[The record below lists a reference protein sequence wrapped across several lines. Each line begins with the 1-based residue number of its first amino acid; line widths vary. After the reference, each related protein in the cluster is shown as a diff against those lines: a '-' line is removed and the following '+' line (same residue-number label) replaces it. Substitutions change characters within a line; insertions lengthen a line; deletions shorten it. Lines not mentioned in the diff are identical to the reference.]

1 MTQLELV
8 AECRV
13 PQRGTQ
19 CYELLMALKSGARL
33 TVAKAL
39 AEHACYALS
48 QRMGELRREYGWPI
62 QDRFID
68 TPGGARVKEYWL
80 AQGELIEARS

>member
-1 MTQLELV
+1 MTQLDLI

-19 CYELLMALKSGARL
+19 CYELLDALKRGVRL

-39 AEHACYALS
+39 REHACYALS
-48 QRMGELRREYGWPI
+48 QRMGDLRMKYGWPI
-62 QDRFID
+62 KSRFIEAA
-68 TPGGARVKEYWL
+68 GGAQVKEYWL
-80 AQGELIEARS
+80 E